1 METRANPWEQGK
13 SIFDFIKSNLDPDG
27 YYNQEPLQDRAIVT
41 GDSEIF
47 MDPGA
52 ADAYLASTK
61 QETEQAAII
70 GLQIYQGLK
79 AYAEEPNPEN
89 ASMLYMG
96 ISSTPCILYYDSL
109 VDELSNEKI
118 PQPLWHLA
126 REWLYKASSREAV
139 KLAIVI
145 CGLYMLNEPDLVV
158 DWQLKKDL
166 MVLSR
171 CEEFTS
177 FVIYALELSH
187 QLEPDDVWD
196 MIEHSMGWGKLC
208 AMQTYSFDSKESK
221 KWLVLHGCELVINY
235 PAVSLLVFSK
245 VNIADVVN
253 KPHLDHEEFQGLTHL
268 FLNYLAFLL
277 GFQQLDPPEEAQ
289 DKMPVIDLFSLLQ
302 KYLVHAQNY
311 HTELTDAAGLLNICE
326 GLRTMVEDEMWDAL
340 TMNQCHLLISSLEA
354 LIFSTDWL
362 PQIKAN
368 LLDEDGSVN
377 LLAIHMAYALD
388 LDIHKEL
395 WTLLKK
401 DPMRTE
407 LYEFLLETTDK
418 RRFNRVLKFAREHL
432 EAYLQDEY
440 SLQPLLHSLA
450 ETPGQGEDIIQA
462 ALTSI
467 YDSCRDAAISVLEE
481 WPDKNWSPRMRLALF
496 KAREMAQHPLLTL
509 RIDVLLKKRS
519 MDFANFLDVIQERN
533 R

>member
-1 METRANPWEQGK
+1 METRVHPWEQGK
-13 SIFDFIKSNLDPDG
+13 SIFDFVKSNLDPDG
-27 YYNQEPLQDRAIVT
+27 FFNQEPLQDRAIVT

-52 ADAYLASTK
+52 ADAFLASTK
-61 QETEQAAII
+61 QEAEQTAVI
-70 GLQIYQGLK
+70 GVQIYQGLK
-79 AYAEEPNPEN
+79 AYAEDPSAEN

-96 ISSTPCILYYDSL
+96 ISSTPCILYYDAL
-109 VDELSNEKI
+109 VDALSEEKI
-118 PQPLWHLA
+118 PQPLWQLA

-145 CGLYMLNEPDLVV
+145 CGLYMLNEQDLVV

-166 MVLSR
+166 IVLSR

-187 QLEPDDVWD
+187 QLDPDDLWD
-196 MIEHSMGWGKLC
+196 MIQHTMGWGKVV
-208 AMQTYSFDSKESK
+208 AMQSYDFTSPESR

-245 VNIADVVN
+245 VNIAEVLA
-253 KPHLDHEEFQGLTHL
+253 KPKLDHEEFQGLTHL

-277 GFQQLDPPEEAQ
+277 GFQQVDPPDM
-289 DKMPVIDLFSLLQ
+289 DKLPVVDLFSLLK
-302 KYLVHAQNY
+302 KYLDHAQSF
-311 HTELTDAAGLLNICE
+311 HTDLMDVAGLLNMAE
-326 GLRTMVEDEMWDAL
+326 GLRTMVEDAQWDAL
-340 TMNQCHLLISSLEA
+340 SMNQCHLLISSLEA

-362 PQIKAN
+362 PKIKAS
-368 LLDEDGSVN
+368 LVDEYGEVN
-377 LLAIHMAYALD
+377 LVVVHMAYALG

-395 WTLLKK
+395 WSLLKK
-401 DPMRTE
+401 DPKRTE
-407 LYEFLLETTDK
+407 LYEFLLETQDK
-418 RRFNRVLKFAREHL
+418 RRFHRVLKFAREHRSEYL
-432 EAYLQDEY
+432 EDEY
-440 SLQPLLHSLA
+440 SLQPLLRAL
-450 ETPGQGEDIIQA
+450 EEWPGEGQDIIAA

-467 YDSCRDAAISVLEE
+467 YDSCRDTAIAVLEA
-481 WPDKNWSPRMRLALF
+481 WPDKNWSPAMRLALF
-496 KAREMAQHPLLTL
+496 KAREMAQHPLLML

-519 MDFANFLDVIQERN
+519 MDFANFLDVIQEKN

>member
-1 METRANPWEQGK
+1 METRTHPWEQGK

-27 YYNQEPLQDRAIVT
+27 YFNQEPLQDRAIVT

-52 ADAYLASTK
+52 ADAFLASTK
-61 QETEQAAII
+61 GEEEQTALI
-70 GLQIYQGLK
+70 GAQIYHGLK
-79 AYAEEPNPEN
+79 AYGEDPTPEN

-109 VDELSNEKI
+109 VDALSEEKI

-145 CGLYMLNEPDLVV
+145 CGLYMLNEQDLVV

-166 MVLSR
+166 IILSR

-187 QLEPDDVWD
+187 QLEQDDVWD
-196 MIEHSMGWGKLC
+196 MIQHSMGWGKLS
-208 AMQTYSFDSKESK
+208 AMQSYDFASKEAK
-221 KWLVLHGCELVINY
+221 DWLVLHGCELVINY

-245 VNIADVVN
+245 VNIAAV
-253 KPHLDHEEFQGLTHL
+253 LDQPKLTHAQFQGLTHL

-277 GFQQLDPPEEAQ
+277 GFQQLEPPDT
-289 DKMPVIDLFSLLQ
+289 DKLPVLDLYSLLK
-302 KYLVHAQNY
+302 KYLDHAQSF
-311 HTELTDAAGLLNICE
+311 HTELMDAAGLLNIAE
-326 GLRTMVEDEMWDAL
+326 GLRTMVDDEQWDAL

-362 PQIKAN
+362 PKIKAN
-368 LLDEDGSVN
+368 LLDEDGEVN
-377 LLAIHMAYALD
+377 LIAIHMAYALD

-395 WTLLKK
+395 WALLKK

-407 LYEFLLETTDK
+407 LYEFLLETQDK

-432 EAYLQDEY
+432 AEYLEDEY
-440 SLQPLLHSLA
+440 SLQPLLRSL
-450 ETPGQGEDIIQA
+450 ENTPGQGQDIIAA

-467 YDSCRDAAISVLEE
+467 YDSCRDMAISVLEA
-481 WPDKNWSPRMRLALF
+481 WPDKNWSPTMRLALF

-519 MDFANFLDVIQERN
+519 MDFANFLDVIQEKN